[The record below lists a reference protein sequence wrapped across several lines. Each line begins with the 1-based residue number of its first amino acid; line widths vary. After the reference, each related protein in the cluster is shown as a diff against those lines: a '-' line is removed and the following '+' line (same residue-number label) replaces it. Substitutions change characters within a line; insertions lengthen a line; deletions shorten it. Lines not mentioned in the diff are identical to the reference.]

1 MQNGTGDPYNYEDK
15 EVDLVLWGP
24 HILRSRGWRAQAHM
38 TFMYWWMNMIQRFNA
53 MSAKKWY
60 IKDNPDATGYTAA
73 DLSGMS
79 VKGLAKQMVGYTASI
94 PGTRASKARLRK
106 VILAMVRQIEIET
119 RKGEATGAGR
129 EGSSLLGDVPCL
141 FGTLTSQRYQWDDI
155 IRIIADIEGIE
166 DYRSLRQSKR
176 RELVNRYSLFV
187 AWYCS
192 MRLELSLKTIV
203 VPIFGANA
211 YVAVYEWSPTGGMVH
226 IHYVLWKPGAPR
238 FDLRAQRLQEHAD
251 TLRKA
256 GLLAAGTARCQI
268 EDVVDFFSEYIS
280 EWNPN
285 KDETGKADADR
296 IAERVNTHIPPP

>member
-1 MQNGTGDPYNYEDK
+1 
-15 EVDLVLWGP
+15 
-24 HILRSRGWRAQAHM
+24 
-38 TFMYWWMNMIQRFNA
+38 
-53 MSAKKWY
+53 
-60 IKDNPDATGYTAA
+60 
-73 DLSGMS
+73 
-79 VKGLAKQMVGYTASI
+79 
-94 PGTRASKARLRK
+94 
-106 VILAMVRQIEIET
+106 
-119 RKGEATGAGR
+119 
-129 EGSSLLGDVPCL
+129 VPCL

-166 DYRSLRQSKR
+166 DYRSLSQSKR

-268 EDVVDFFSEYIS
+268 DDVVDFFSEYIS

-285 KDETGKADADR
+285 KDETGKAEADR
-296 IAERVNTHIPPP
+296 IAERVNETHAHTAAVSVEEMLHLLEDDQSEERHAYYKRAVQTEQLHDFHYPEPLGPPNPVQPCARLKKGTLNMYYCGNGYPRETVCEPCDRSVAQDALRPDLWRCN